1 MVPSFKYLSRLLSA
15 ADDDWPAL
23 IQKMTKARAVWRIM
37 SRILSRE
44 GEKFWVSVFFFKA
57 VFQLV
62 LLFVKDMWLVT
73 PPHGM
78 DHWGFPIPDGE
89 VTGGEAATAEVG
101 RKLGVNLG
109 GGGERGVGV

>member
-23 IQKMTKARAVWRIM
+23 IQKMTKAQAVWRIM

-44 GEKFWVSVFFFKA
+44 GEKLRVSVFFFKA

-62 LLFVKDMWLVT
+62 LLFGKDMWLVT
-73 PPHGM
+73 PRMG
-78 DHWGFPIPDGE
+78 WIIGGFQYQM
-89 VTGGEAATAEVG
+89 V
-101 RKLGVNLG
+101 R
-109 GGGERGVGV
+109 